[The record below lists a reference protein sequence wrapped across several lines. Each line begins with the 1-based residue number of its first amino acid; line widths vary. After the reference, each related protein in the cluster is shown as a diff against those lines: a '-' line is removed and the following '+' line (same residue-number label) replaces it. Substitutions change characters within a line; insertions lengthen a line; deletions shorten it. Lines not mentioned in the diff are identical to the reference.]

1 MTTMKRTI
9 LFIITLCF
17 SLLAAA
23 QSSTDKPIT
32 DNANDPFATYKL
44 YPTTNM
50 WTFLKLNTANGV
62 ITQVQYSTKGDDYR
76 FESILNMQPLATG
89 EKAKPGRFT
98 LYPTQN
104 MWTFLLLDQHDGT
117 VYQVQWSQEL
127 KDRGIIKIQ

>member
-1 MTTMKRTI
+1 MKRTI

-89 EKAKPGRFT
+89 ETAKPGTFT

-117 VYQVQWSQEL
+117 VYQVQLSQEL